1 MAVKEKRTNSKKEEK
16 ATSEKKLRIK
26 LVRSLVGRPRKQ
38 REVVRGLGLRR
49 INSEVTKKDCPEVR
63 GMVTKVSHLVN
74 VEELGKK

>member
-1 MAVKEKRTNSKKEEK
+1 MAVKENKTNSRKKDNE
-16 ATSEKKLRIK
+16 TSEKKLRIK
-26 LVRSLVGRPRKQ
+26 LVRSLVGRPQKQ

-49 INSEVTKKDCPEVR
+49 INSEVTIKDCPEVR